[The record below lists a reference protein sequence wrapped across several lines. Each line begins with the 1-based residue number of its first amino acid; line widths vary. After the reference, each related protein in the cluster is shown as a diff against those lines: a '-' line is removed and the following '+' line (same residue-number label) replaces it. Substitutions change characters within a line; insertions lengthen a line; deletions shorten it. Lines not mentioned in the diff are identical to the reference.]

1 MKLYRRHFL
10 KNFLITLALIPFLK
24 LNHFILGKKNLKLKK
39 KNDFIWFLNE
49 DD

>member
-1 MKLYRRHFL
+1 M
-10 KNFLITLALIPFLK
+10 KNFLISLALIPFLK
-24 LNHFILGKKNLKLKK
+24 LNQFKQKKKNLKLKK